1 MKKLLA
7 PLLTFAVALG
17 LTGAAVA
24 EEPATPAAP
33 KAEAKPAAP
42 KADAKPAAP
51 KSEAKPDDAKTL
63 YGVGLAIAR
72 SLDTFALT
80 PAELDKVVQGIR
92 DGVTGK
98 PKVALDPKLQSA
110 INDLARARA
119 PKAAEKAAS
128 REKEVGA
135 PYLAK
140 MAKDP
145 KAKKTPSGAIV
156 IPEQEGSGPVPKE
169 TDKVKVN
176 YTGTLVN
183 GNVFDSSQGRGP
195 AEFPLNQVVKCWT
208 EALQL
213 MKVGGKAK
221 VICPSQLAYGERGNP
236 PVIPGNAVL
245 TFEVELLD
253 IVKPTEGQNQTPA
266 TPAK

>member
-1 MKKLLA
+1 MRTLA
-7 PLLTFAVALG
+7 AALLTLSLALAG
-17 LTGAAVA
+17 TAAA
-24 EEPATPAAP
+24 EEPAKAAAPKAETKAAAPAAP
-33 KAEAKPAAP
+33 KAEAK
-42 KADAKPAAP
+42 KP
-51 KSEAKPDDAKTL
+51 EAKLDDQKTL

-80 PAELDKVVQGIR
+80 PAELDTVLRGVR

-98 PKVALDPKLQSA
+98 GKLALDPKLQQS
-110 INDLARARA
+110 INELARARA
-119 PKAAEKAAS
+119 PKAAEKAAA

-135 PYLAK
+135 PYLAR

-156 IPEQEGSGPVPKE
+156 IPEQEGSGPSPKE

-208 EALQL
+208 EALQM

-221 VICPSQLAYGERGNP
+221 VVCPAALAYGDRGNP

-245 TFEVELLD
+245 TFDVELLD
-253 IVKPTEGQNQTPA
+253 IAKPEAQTPA
-266 TPAK
+266 TPATPKK

>member
-1 MKKLLA
+1 MRPIAAALLS
-7 PLLTFAVALG
+7 LALV
-17 LTGAAVA
+17 LARAAGA
-24 EEPATPAAP
+24 EEPARTDASKAAAP
-33 KAEAKPAAP
+33 KAEGAKPAA
-42 KADAKPAAP
+42 K
-51 KSEAKPDDAKTL
+51 EAKQDDTQTL

-72 SLDTFALT
+72 SLETFALT
-80 PAELDKVVQGIR
+80 PAELDQVLRGVR
-92 DGVTGK
+92 DGVVGK

-110 INDLARARA
+110 INDLARSRA
-119 PKAAEKAAS
+119 PKAAEKAAKH
-128 REKEVGA
+128 EKEVGE

-156 IPEQEGSGPVPKE
+156 IPVQEGTGPSPKE

-221 VICPSQLAYGERGNP
+221 VVCPSALAYGDRGNP

-253 IVKPTEGQNQTPA
+253 IVKPDQAGQSQTPA
-266 TPAK
+266 K

>member
-1 MKKLLA
+1 MRTVTAAAATLALLLA
-7 PLLTFAVALG
+7 R
-17 LTGAAVA
+17 
-24 EEPATPAAP
+24 PAAA
-33 KAEAKPAAP
+33 AEAPKPEAAKAAP
-42 KADAKPAAP
+42 ARMDDSKA
-51 KSEAKPDDAKTL
+51 L

-72 SLDTFALT
+72 SLETFALT
-80 PAELDKVVQGIR
+80 PAELEHVLKGIR
-92 DGVTGK
+92 DGVAGK
-98 PKVALDPKLQSA
+98 PKMALDQNVQTA
-110 INDLARARA
+110 VNELARARA
-119 PKAAEKAAS
+119 SKAAEKAS
-128 REKEVGA
+128 EHEKDVGA

-145 KAKKTPSGAIV
+145 KAKRTASGAIV
-156 IPEQEGSGPVPKE
+156 ISEKEGSGASPKE

-176 YTGTLVN
+176 YTGTLV
-183 GNVFDSSQGRGP
+183 GGTVFDSSAERGP

-221 VICPSQLAYGERGNP
+221 VVCPSAIAYGDKGHP

-253 IVKPTEGQNQTPA
+253 IVK
-266 TPAK
+266 